1 MAKRKKSVRFVS
13 RGGDKLDGALD
24 VFGLDVTGQNA
35 VDLGANVGGFTDC
48 LLQRGAS
55 RVYAVDTGYG
65 VLDWKLRKDDRVVV
79 MERVNALH
87 VSLPE
92 KVFVAVVDVGWTP
105 LARIVPVALKL
116 IQSEGYVVALLKPQY
131 EAMADELHNG
141 VVLSNCLDGV
151 VDRVVL
157 ELTDLGIQ
165 VINKTPSQV
174 AGSGGNQEFLV
185 LIKAIT

>member
-13 RGGDKLDGALD
+13 RGGDKLDGALG

-35 VDLGANVGGFTDC
+35 ADLGSNVGGFTDC
-48 LLQRGAS
+48 LLQRGAR

-65 VLDWKLRKDDRVVV
+65 VLDWKLRQDERVVV

-92 KVFVAVVDVGWTP
+92 KVFVVAVDVGWTP
-105 LARIVPVALKL
+105 LARIVPVALSL
-116 IQSEGYVVALLKPQY
+116 VRADGYVVALLKPQY
-131 EAMADELHNG
+131 EAHDDELENG
-141 VVLSNCLDGV
+141 VVLPECIDGV

-157 ELTDLGIQ
+157 ELTDMGIQ
-165 VINKTPSQV
+165 VLNKTPSSI

-185 LIKAIT
+185 MLKPIV